1 MHYLSSNFNLLSSNI
16 NWNLLK
22 HKKKITIDDKYN
34 NILLSLNNNKILSD
48 INTFHIIFYID
59 KNNLIVFKS
68 IFKEIKKKIISN
80 KSKTFFLYLII
91 NDFNNLIDEKK
102 ILSEIFELLSTS
114 NVLKKQNF
122 FINYLNINSINK
134 NFLSERN
141 KNFLR
146 FPFDISFIKK
156 ISKIIIQNI
165 KIFEAKPYKLI
176 ILDCDNTLWGGVLD
190 EDGLENIKYGG
201 DDSGAVYY
209 DFQKKLLDLK
219 KQGFVLSISS
229 KNTEKKVWQ
238 AMKNRKMILQKKDFI
253 NPKIN
258 WDDKG
263 FNIKKII
270 KELSLRPSD
279 CIFIDDNLI
288 EIKKAKNVLK
298 DLNIIHLNDESE
310 ILQKL
315 EKDFRFQKIKILK
328 EDIKKYKQYKIKS
341 DYENIAKKN
350 DNDLSFFKSLKQKIK
365 ILNCTSNNFDRAL
378 QLFNKTNQFNFNLNR
393 YNSSNLKKIIHK
405 KNYEIKLIS
414 FSDKFGDHGLVGAY
428 IIKKNKDLI
437 EIIDFVLSCRVLN
450 RFVEDFFINI
460 MFKNSKKNK
469 YIIYYNK
476 TSVNKELIS
485 KFLKKEYFTLIKK
498 HSNKYTYEVKKSKKF
513 KDISKIFK

>member
-59 KNNLIVFKS
+59 KNNLIAFKS

-102 ILSEIFELLSTS
+102 ILSEIFELLRTS
-114 NVLKKQNF
+114 NVLKNQNF

-219 KQGFVLSISS
+219 KQGFVLSIS
-229 KNTEKKVWQ
+229 
-238 AMKNRKMILQKKDFI
+238 
-253 NPKIN
+253 
-258 WDDKG
+258 
-263 FNIKKII
+263 
-270 KELSLRPSD
+270 
-279 CIFIDDNLI
+279 
-288 EIKKAKNVLK
+288 
-298 DLNIIHLNDESE
+298 
-310 ILQKL
+310 
-315 EKDFRFQKIKILK
+315 
-328 EDIKKYKQYKIKS
+328 
-341 DYENIAKKN
+341 
-350 DNDLSFFKSLKQKIK
+350 
-365 ILNCTSNNFDRAL
+365 
-378 QLFNKTNQFNFNLNR
+378 
-393 YNSSNLKKIIHK
+393 
-405 KNYEIKLIS
+405 
-414 FSDKFGDHGLVGAY
+414 
-428 IIKKNKDLI
+428 
-437 EIIDFVLSCRVLN
+437 
-450 RFVEDFFINI
+450 
-460 MFKNSKKNK
+460 
-469 YIIYYNK
+469 
-476 TSVNKELIS
+476 
-485 KFLKKEYFTLIKK
+485 
-498 HSNKYTYEVKKSKKF
+498 
-513 KDISKIFK
+513 